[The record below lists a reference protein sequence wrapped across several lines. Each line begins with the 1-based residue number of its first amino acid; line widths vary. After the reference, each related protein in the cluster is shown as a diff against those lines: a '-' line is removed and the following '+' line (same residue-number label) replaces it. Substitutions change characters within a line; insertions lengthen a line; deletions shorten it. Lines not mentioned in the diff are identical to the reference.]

1 MISAL
6 LMPGHNDED
15 DTEETGCV
23 SVPDKRALKKLRDS
37 LKSSKYGK
45 PKWQKL
51 RFLSEAQI
59 SERGDIVMLYW
70 AGHPSENEVVF
81 VKYRENLGSTANVFV
96 QPVFGVRLNNRSDD
110 DLEALRE
117 TAILV
122 MDRLTEIH
130 GVVTASGGTA
140 VNVQLAGPRSL
151 TEGLRPTLMTG
162 LTVLSGVPISLNGE
176 VINDLEQ
183 RLEKEKVE
191 RGYSVSETM
200 SDLGRLFQWP
210 PIDADAEAKL
220 EAHRPKLRLAPPDD
234 WVWAFEDSL
243 EERTERASD
252 DYIVVSGSDA
262 RLRDR
267 LATADIGER
276 AALSLEKFIAVH
288 KATNMSLIGAWK
300 GERAL
305 KLLLSL
311 GLGVQF
317 REATSDH
324 WHVGVEI
331 NARYFRIGK
340 ERNLDAAQALSG
352 ALKKQVLLHLLA
364 LSQSCLENTKSVRID
379 ILCPFPGK
387 DEAETNTALDAVE
400 EAIEEADFHTDDCVL
415 FGSQIILGF
424 DEQGLREELEDEG
437 RLPRSGSDRRRTEE
451 PDHFGGYEAE
461 KRIARWVSENL
472 DIGRRDKPSFLTS
485 ILN

>member
-1 MISAL
+1 MISAP

-15 DTEETGCV
+15 EAEESGCV
-23 SVPDKRALKKLRDS
+23 TVPDKRALKKLRDS

-45 PKWQKL
+45 PKWQRL
-51 RFLSEAQI
+51 RLLSDAQI

-81 VKYRENLGSTANVFV
+81 VKYRENLGTTANVFV

-151 TEGLRPTLMTG
+151 TESMRPMLVTG
-162 LTVLSGVPISLNGE
+162 LTVLSGVPISLNGD

-183 RLEKEKVE
+183 RLEKEKAE
-191 RGYSVSETM
+191 RGYSVSDTM
-200 SDLGRLFQWP
+200 SDVGKMFQWP
-210 PIDADAEAKL
+210 QLEEEAQAEL

-234 WVWAFEDSL
+234 WVWAFEDAL
-243 EERTERASD
+243 EEGPERADD
-252 DYIVVSGSDA
+252 DYVVAAGSDP

-288 KATNMSLIGAWK
+288 KATNMSLVGAWR
-300 GERAL
+300 GDRAL

-317 REATSDH
+317 RQATPDH

-340 ERNLDAAQALSG
+340 ERNPDAAQALSG
-352 ALKKQVLLHLLA
+352 ALKKQIILHLIA

-387 DEAETNTALDAVE
+387 DEAETNIALDAVE
-400 EAIEEADFHTDDCVL
+400 EAIEEADFLTDDCVM
-415 FGSQIILGF
+415 FGSQIMFGF
-424 DEQGLREELEDEG
+424 DERGLREEMEDEG
-437 RLPRSGSDRRRTEE
+437 RLPRSGSGRRRTEE
-451 PDHFGGYEAE
+451 PDYFDEHEAE
-461 KRIARWVSENL
+461 ERIARRVSENL
-472 DIGRRDKPSFLTS
+472 DIGRRDKSLLLAS